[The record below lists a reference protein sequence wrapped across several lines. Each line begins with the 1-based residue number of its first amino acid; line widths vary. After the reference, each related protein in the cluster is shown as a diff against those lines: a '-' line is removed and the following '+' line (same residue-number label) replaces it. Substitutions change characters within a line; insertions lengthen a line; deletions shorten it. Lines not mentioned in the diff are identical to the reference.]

1 MIDGCSM
8 ARRFFFLVLPVVKP
22 GLIAYYKHKFFGT
35 LKEFLFSANLSVRK
49 AKTLPAIIA
58 GFITDRGLEWGPMAA
73 TGVTI
78 IVPVFILVW
87 LLQKD
92 FVQGLTLGSVKG

>member
-8 ARRFFFLVLPVVKP
+8 ARRFFLLVLPVVKP
-22 GLIAYYKHKFFGT
+22 GLIASSILTFVGT
-35 LKEFLFSANLSVRK
+35 WNEFLFAAILSVRK
-49 AKTLPAIIA
+49 AKPLPAIIA

>member
-1 MIDGCSM
+1 MVGRLDTRYSPV
-8 ARRFFFLVLPVVKP
+8 RRSTPIGSKLPISFP
-22 GLIAYYKHKFFGT
+22 LD
-35 LKEFLFSANLSVRK
+35 LL
-49 AKTLPAIIA
+49 
-58 GFITDRGLEWGPMAA
+58 RGLEWGPMAA

>member
-1 MIDGCSM
+1 M
-8 ARRFFFLVLPVVKP
+8 
-22 GLIAYYKHKFFGT
+22 
-35 LKEFLFSANLSVRK
+35 LFHSK

>member
-1 MIDGCSM
+1 MGSED
-8 ARRFFFLVLPVVKP
+8 V
-22 GLIAYYKHKFFGT
+22 YK
-35 LKEFLFSANLSVRK
+35 RQ
-49 AKTLPAIIA
+49 